1 MKIKRRYIPELLK
14 SIKRSPLSSAEV
26 PPEKRD
32 MYSSHS
38 SSTSLASSTGSTIT
52 LDSSH
57 GHDEG
62 ESGGSE
68 ENQLLLRGCTRC
80 LIYVMVH
87 RDNQRCPLC
96 RSSELLNL
104 FHD

>member
-1 MKIKRRYIPELLK
+1 MGKSRKGVAGSDAEMPSKHCHKRGEK
-14 SIKRSPLSSAEV
+14 GTAEA
-26 PPEKRD
+26 
-32 MYSSHS
+32 SHS
-38 SSTSLASSTGSTIT
+38 SSTSLAQSTGSTIT

-87 RDNQRCPLC
+87 RDNQRCPSC